1 MNGPLEPM
9 LFWEDP
15 VTDIPAT
22 EWEEYNLV
30 WDGDERRRLMS
41 EDRIHL
47 FEPWSFLPP
56 WGVE

>member
-15 VTDIPAT
+15 SSDIPSA

-30 WDGDERRRLMS
+30 WDGDDRRRLGVT
-41 EDRIHL
+41 DYLYLRD
-47 FEPWSFLPP
+47 PWYYLPP